1 MIERFL
7 PWFDPSRER
16 RRDAQTERIRV
27 LSISVRKRAEQ
38 VIADYTAA
46 EQGRRR

>member
-1 MIERFL
+1 LIERFL

-16 RRDAQTERIRV
+16 VRDDRTERIRL

-38 VIADYTAA
+38 VIADYTQA
-46 EQGRRR
+46 EQGRRP